1 MNLSASNFFVEMLS
15 EIPISSQGPTKVEA
29 QLLHDAERRIE
40 YFDKFRPGYLLYSG
54 LGSEKCW
61 FFEKYADSEK
71 GKWDT
76 LTQKIHEDLSRK
88 QAKHP
93 ARVPRF
99 LQRRTAK
106 GRKKHALQCS
116 TSISKMSVELFSP
129 ANEIRMH
136 CGSCICLA
144 EAKEKYLGGPI
155 DIRSVVLTSSLASSQ
170 FVTSC
175 RGKQSIILCVAGTGK
190 PLGSCI
196 YS

>member
-1 MNLSASNFFVEMLS
+1 MSSPDQKFKKRWSDHLTFYQDTAQGMDEKTIQFIPKIPECKVERDHDRDRSLDSERTRRRWKTFYSMNLSASNFFVEMLS

-61 FFEKYADSEK
+61 FFEKYANSEK

-106 GRKKHALQCS
+106 GRKKTCTSMQHQHLKDECGTLQ
-116 TSISKMSVELFSP
+116 
-129 ANEIRMH
+129 
-136 CGSCICLA
+136 
-144 EAKEKYLGGPI
+144 
-155 DIRSVVLTSSLASSQ
+155 SSQ
-170 FVTSC
+170 
-175 RGKQSIILCVAGTGK
+175 
-190 PLGSCI
+190 
-196 YS
+196 